1 MQLKPGTELQ
11 NGRYR
16 IIRTL
21 GQGGFGITYEAEQ
34 VALHRKVAIKEFFMK
49 EYCERNESTSH
60 VTLGATEGSKNLVAR
75 FRDKFFKEA
84 LMIAGLD
91 HPNIVKIHDVFEE
104 NGTAYYSM
112 EYIIGG
118 SLKELIA
125 RQGKLS
131 EGLALKYMTEV
142 GEALQYVHDK
152 KILHFDIKPSNIML
166 RESGTAALIDFG
178 VSKHFDEGG
187 RVTSST
193 PVGISKGY
201 APLEQYRQE
210 EISIFKPATDIY
222 AFGATLYSLVTGLTP
237 PDAHDVYEEGE
248 IHLPENLSENMKRV
262 IAALTQPRQKDR
274 PQNMRAVLPMLAGVP
289 DAGPG
294 DENEHQPE
302 GEGDEVTIIGV
313 DNPNQSNPV
322 IRKSAT
328 GSSNGH
334 EWVDLG
340 LPSGLKWATC
350 NVGASK
356 PEDYGSYF
364 AWGETKHKNE
374 YRWKSYAFQ
383 IKTNWAG
390 EIDKLSKYVSLRRYG
405 QVDNKIS
412 LCPEDDAARV
422 NWGSTWRMPTD
433 ADMTELIT
441 KCEWTWTS
449 MGGKKGYK
457 VTGKNGNSIFLPA
470 GGERLGNSIY
480 NSDSYGYYWSASL
493 NSNGPHS
500 AFRLYCHSV
509 GVGVSD
515 YDRCY
520 GFSIR
525 PVTE

>member
-1 MQLKPGTELQ
+1 MANNVQLHVVSVFFRIFNVALDTLPMQLKPGTELQ

-222 AFGATLYSLVTGLTP
+222 AFGATLYSRG
-237 PDAHDVYEEGE
+237 
-248 IHLPENLSENMKRV
+248 N
-262 IAALTQPRQKDR
+262 
-274 PQNMRAVLPMLAGVP
+274 
-289 DAGPG
+289 
-294 DENEHQPE
+294 
-302 GEGDEVTIIGV
+302 
-313 DNPNQSNPV
+313 
-322 IRKSAT
+322 
-328 GSSNGH
+328 
-334 EWVDLG
+334 
-340 LPSGLKWATC
+340 C
-350 NVGASK
+350 FSK
-356 PEDYGSYF
+356 QTTS
-364 AWGETKHKNE
+364 
-374 YRWKSYAFQ
+374 
-383 IKTNWAG
+383 
-390 EIDKLSKYVSLRRYG
+390 
-405 QVDNKIS
+405 
-412 LCPEDDAARV
+412 CP
-422 NWGSTWRMPTD
+422 
-433 ADMTELIT
+433 
-441 KCEWTWTS
+441 
-449 MGGKKGYK
+449 
-457 VTGKNGNSIFLPA
+457 
-470 GGERLGNSIY
+470 
-480 NSDSYGYYWSASL
+480 
-493 NSNGPHS
+493 
-500 AFRLYCHSV
+500 
-509 GVGVSD
+509 
-515 YDRCY
+515 
-520 GFSIR
+520 
-525 PVTE
+525 